1 MSSFMSLFVKMTD
14 SGSYDLTTG
23 GYVALI
29 LLAVVLLLLGNAFF
43 GKRKKF
49 DTTRLAFAAMALA
62 LGVVASFIK
71 IFHIPM
77 GGSITVFSMLFVSI
91 IGYWFGIG
99 AGLTTAFAYGILQLM
114 IDPYILSVPQML
126 IDYIFAFG
134 ALGLSGLWS
143 KNKNKYSLIMAYLT
157 AITGRFVFAVL
168 SGYVFFGE
176 WAPEGWNPLVYSVA
190 YNAGYI
196 YAEGAL
202 TVVVLLI
209 PAVAKAFNY
218 IRGLALKDEQ

>member
-71 IFHIPM
+71 IFHMPM

-143 KNKNKYSLIMAYLT
+143 KNKHKYSLIMAYLT
-157 AITGRFVFAVL
+157 AITGR
-168 SGYVFFGE
+168 E

>member
-1 MSSFMSLFVKMTD
+1 MSSFMSLFVKTTD
-14 SGSYDLTTG
+14 SGYDLTTG

-29 LLAVVLLLLGNAFF
+29 LLAVVLLLIGNALLSD
-43 GKRKKF
+43 RRKF
-49 DTTRLAFAAMALA
+49 DTTRLAFASMALA
-62 LGVVASFIK
+62 LATVASFIK
-71 IFHIPM
+71 LFKMPM
-77 GGSITVFSMLFVSI
+77 GGSVTVFSMLFIAI
-91 IGYWFGIG
+91 IGYWFGLG
-99 AGLTTAFAYGILQLM
+99 AGLTTAFAYGLLQLM

-143 KNKNKYSLIMAYLT
+143 KNKSKYALIMAYLT

-176 WAPEGWNPLVYSVA
+176 WAPEGWNPLMYSVA

-202 TVVVLLI
+202 TVVILLI
-209 PAVAKAFNY
+209 PAVSKAFNY
-218 IRGLALKDEQ
+218 IRNMAVKE